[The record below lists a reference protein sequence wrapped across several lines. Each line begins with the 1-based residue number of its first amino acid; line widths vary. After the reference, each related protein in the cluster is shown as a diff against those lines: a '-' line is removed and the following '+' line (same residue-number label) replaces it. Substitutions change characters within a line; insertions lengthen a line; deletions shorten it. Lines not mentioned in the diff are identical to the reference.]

1 MPYQFQH
8 VEIRTFDFHLML
20 APLAG
25 GTQPKAAFNYLVD
38 PALYNAQ
45 YTAAGAKTNTA
56 NLSFSPLHWRTLN
69 FHHFWKHYQT
79 IQPAA
84 GGKYDFWKLQMPFIG
99 AVKDPIKLISGSPNI
114 NGTVVAT
121 VFLSAIGWS
130 TSLNISIAGQM
141 TTAELSDFVGKLSNK
156 STALFEIGGQ
166 SLTLPEVFEYIGK
179 LVLSEV
185 YEPKSIDAIKI
196 KRQLIVCPF
205 EATGPVAH
213 YPAGQVGAKRIST
226 ADRASLHSIIQGA
239 AVSFSDV
246 GILEKEKK
254 FLLTQFHDG
263 PDFAI
268 TYFDRGTL
276 LFMLETAIDSGA
288 ARRALQSKL
297 DCLLTNIRN
306 YLLVTLDLYQFCLAT
321 ANNPNLDA
329 KTKALRA
336 DLVYSL
342 QSIPQGYSNH
352 FCQSFHMNFTPI
364 GKLK

>member
-1 MPYQFQH
+1 MPYQFQR
-8 VEIRTFDFHLML
+8 VEIRAFDFHLML

-38 PALYNAQ
+38 PNLYNQQ
-45 YTAAGAKTNTA
+45 YNAGTETKTA
-56 NLSFSPLHWRTLN
+56 NLSFSPLNWRTLN

-79 IQPAA
+79 VQPAG
-84 GGKYDFWKLQMPFIG
+84 GGKFDFWKLQMPFIG
-99 AVKDPIKLISGSPNI
+99 KVNKQIKLISGAPNI
-114 NGTVVAT
+114 SGTVVASI
-121 VFLSAIGWS
+121 FLSAIGWS
-130 TSLNISIAGQM
+130 TTINISIAGQM
-141 TTAELSDFVGKLSNK
+141 TTAQLSEFVGKLSNK
-156 STALFEIGGQ
+156 TAAVFAIGGKQ
-166 SLTLPEVFEYIGK
+166 LTLPDLFEDLGN

-185 YEPKSIDAIKI
+185 YEPKSIDTIKI

-205 EATGPVAH
+205 EATGPVDY
-213 YPAGQVGAKRIST
+213 YPANQVGQKRIST
-226 ADRASLHSIIQGA
+226 ADRASLHSIIEGTP
-239 AVSFSDV
+239 VSNDDV
-246 GILEKEKK
+246 RDLENQKK
-254 FLLTQFHDG
+254 FLLTQFQDG

-268 TYFDRGTL
+268 TYFDKGTL
-276 LFMLETAIDSGA
+276 LFMQDTAINSGA

-306 YLLVTLDLYQFCLAT
+306 YLVITLDLHNFCAAT

-342 QSIPQGYSNH
+342 KSIPQNYSNH
-352 FCQSFHMNFTPI
+352 FCQSFHANFTPI